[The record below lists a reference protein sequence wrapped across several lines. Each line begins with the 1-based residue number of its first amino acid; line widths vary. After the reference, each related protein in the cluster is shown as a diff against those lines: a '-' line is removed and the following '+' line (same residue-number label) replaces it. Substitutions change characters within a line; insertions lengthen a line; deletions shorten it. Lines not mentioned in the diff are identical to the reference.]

1 MNRPQLILTVPTGN
15 LTATSLGVEGLARH
29 RSPGSGK
36 HFHGRSILISLKTD
50 GAVPGFTFLDEGGWR
65 NAQHDA
71 AAALAGVSKGS
82 RTKTALSCHAF
93 SCTPITAYESCNLVK
108 TGGATLP
115 LSAPSRLADY
125 SQHDCHGE
133 MSPDDIATIIGRS
146 SVTARTPRLYMVISP
161 VQFLMMSNLTPEEY
175 GWYTTHRPGK
185 MVRQIMFTEIRT
197 EQPHIAA
204 LSRFT
209 EAREVLQQDRNKK
222 TKTIVFDNCL
232 NRIPFQEWVGYRD
245 GRQGGLYFG
254 DRSGLIIYPFP
265 QEIPASW
272 HRQEG

>member
-50 GAVPGFTFLDEGGWR
+50 GTIPGFTFLDEGGWR
-65 NAQHDA
+65 NAQHDTT
-71 AAALAGVSKGS
+71 AALVGVSKGS

-93 SCTPITAYESCNLVK
+93 SCTPNTAYEACNLVK
-108 TGGATLP
+108 TSGSILP
-115 LSAPSRLADY
+115 LTALLRLADY
-125 SQHDCHGE
+125 SRHDCHEE
-133 MSPDDIATIIGRS
+133 MSPDEIATVIGGS
-146 SVTARTPRLYMVISP
+146 PGAPRTPRLYMVISP

-185 MVRQIMFTEIRT
+185 MVRQVMFTEIRT

-204 LSRFT
+204 VSRYT
-209 EAREVLQQDRNKK
+209 EAREKLQQDGNKK

-232 NRIPFQEWVGYRD
+232 NRIPFQDWVGYREGKREI
-245 GRQGGLYFG
+245 GR
-254 DRSGLIIYPFP
+254 
-265 QEIPASW
+265 ASC
-272 HRQEG
+272 RERV